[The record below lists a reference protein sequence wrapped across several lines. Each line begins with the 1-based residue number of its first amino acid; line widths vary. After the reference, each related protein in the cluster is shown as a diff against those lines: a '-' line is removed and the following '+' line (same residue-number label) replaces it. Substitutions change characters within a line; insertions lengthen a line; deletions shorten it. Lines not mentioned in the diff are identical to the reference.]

1 MNKPSL
7 LLDTHVLLWLDCDDK
22 KLGPESRNTISAAWR
37 EGCVAVS
44 AISFWEAAML
54 QARKRIALPIS
65 VSLWRSDWL
74 AAGLQELPLNG
85 DIALA
90 AVELIEFHADQA
102 DRFITATAQ
111 RNQAQ
116 LITAD
121 SAILN
126 WPGSLHR
133 LDARQ

>member
-1 MNKPSL
+1 MSKPSL

-22 KLGPESRNTISAAWR
+22 KLGPESRNTN
-37 EGCVAVS
+37 
-44 AISFWEAAML
+44 SFGEAAML

-90 AVELIEFHADQA
+90 AVELIEFHADPA

-126 WPGSLHR
+126 WPGSLPR
-133 LDARQ
+133 LDAQQ

>member
-1 MNKPSL
+1 MSKPSL

-22 KLGPESRNTISAAWR
+22 KLGPESRNTISFGA
-37 EGCVAVS
+37 
-44 AISFWEAAML
+44 AAML

-74 AAGLQELPLNG
+74 TAGLQELPLNG

-90 AVELIEFHADQA
+90 AVELLEFHADPA
-102 DRFITATAQ
+102 DRFITATAK

-126 WPGSLHR
+126 WPGSLPR

>member
-1 MNKPSL
+1 MSKPSL
-7 LLDTHVLLWLDCDDK
+7 LLDTHILLWLDCNDK

-37 EGCVAVS
+37 EGCIAVS

-54 QARKRIALPIS
+54 QARKRIALPVS
-65 VSLWRSDWL
+65 VSLWRSNWL

-85 DIALA
+85 DIALT
-90 AVELIEFHADQA
+90 AVELIEFHSDPA

-111 RNQAQ
+111 RIQAQ

-121 SAILN
+121 NAILN
-126 WPGSLHR
+126 WPGLLPR

>member
-1 MNKPSL
+1 
-7 LLDTHVLLWLDCDDK
+7 
-22 KLGPESRNTISAAWR
+22 
-37 EGCVAVS
+37 
-44 AISFWEAAML
+44 ML

-102 DRFITATAQ
+102 DRLITATAQ

>member
-1 MNKPSL
+1 MSKPSL
-7 LLDTHVLLWLDCDDK
+7 LLDTHVLFWLDCDDK
-22 KLGPESRNTISAAWR
+22 KLGPESRNTISF
-37 EGCVAVS
+37 S
-44 AISFWEAAML
+44 EAAML

-90 AVELIEFHADQA
+90 AVELIEFHADPA

-126 WPGSLHR
+126 WPGSLPR